1 MNRNMK
7 LLLAISLLGALWHW
21 HTREPGPIAR
31 GPGVLAP
38 HAPLQRDLA
47 ASERRPIAHGEFELT
62 PLAEF
67 RTEARLLSRL
77 SYRHDEGAA
86 LSPLDF
92 ALGWGRMSDTA
103 VIEQLAI
110 RQGARFFT
118 YRWANQPPIPQH
130 EIVRSATNVHL
141 IPAGPAVTAA
151 LGRIRAGEVVR
162 LEGLLV
168 EARRSDGW
176 HWRSSL
182 SREDDGAGACEL
194 LLVENV
200 AVVGGGELVSR

>member
-1 MNRNMK
+1 MNRNLL
-7 LLLAISLLGALWHW
+7 LLLAIGVGGGIWHW
-21 HTREPGPIAR
+21 HTREPGAIVR
-31 GPGVLAP
+31 GPGILAP
-38 HAPLQRDLA
+38 APPVQRELRGNPRVLTYGD
-47 ASERRPIAHGEFELT
+47 FELT

-67 RTEARLLSRL
+67 QAEARLLSRL
-77 SYRHDEGAA
+77 SYRSDEGAA

-92 ALGWGRMSDTA
+92 ALGWGRMSDTK
-103 VIEQLAI
+103 VIEQLDVS
-110 RQGARFFT
+110 QGARFFT
-118 YRWANQPPIPQH
+118 YRWSYEPPIPKD

-141 IPAGPAVTAA
+141 IPANAAITAK
-151 LGRIRAGEVVR
+151 LGKIRAGEVIR
-162 LEGLLV
+162 IEGLLV

-194 LLVENV
+194 LLVQDV

>member
-1 MNRNMK
+1 MNRN
-7 LLLAISLLGALWHW
+7 LLLALAICLGGALWHLQ
-21 HTREPGPIAR
+21 TREPSPITRA
-31 GPGVLAP
+31 PGVLAP
-38 HAPLQRDLA
+38 NAPLQRDLSA
-47 ASERRPIAHGEFELT
+47 NQRPITHGEFELT

-67 RTEARLLSRL
+67 SAQARLLSRL

-92 ALGWGRMSDTA
+92 ALGWGRMSDSA
-103 VIEQLAI
+103 VIDQLGI

-118 YRWANQPPIPQH
+118 YRWQNQPPIPQD

-141 IPAGPAVTAA
+141 IPATAA
-151 LGRIRAGEVVR
+151 VSSSLARIRAGEVIR
-162 LEGLLV
+162 IRGLLV

-176 HWRSSL
+176 QWRSSL

-194 LLVENV
+194 LWVQDV